1 MDCVKNTFLR
11 IPSRTYPGRII
22 GFLIRWLLTSQ
33 NCWRYC
39 KPPYHGIS
47 TSSEYGK
54 QCPPEYPSP
63 TPETGTVENLQQ
75 VLSQN
80 QELMLLI
87 STNSGK
93 SGSKNTN
100 RPPNTSTR
108 PPQGQPHH
116 PMPAYFDKYFW
127 THGHGSHKGGN
138 YNSKAPGHKDKA
150 ITENKTDGR
159 N

>member
-1 MDCVKNTFLR
+1 
-11 IPSRTYPGRII
+11 
-22 GFLIRWLLTSQ
+22 
-33 NCWRYC
+33 
-39 KPPYHGIS
+39 
-47 TSSEYGK
+47 
-54 QCPPEYPSP
+54 
-63 TPETGTVENLQQ
+63 
-75 VLSQN
+75 
-80 QELMLLI
+80 MLLI

-138 YNSKAPGHKDKA
+138 YNSKAPVHKEKSTTESKMYRSSYGCTKWRCGTVPKA
-150 ITENKTDGR
+150 ETKERNVLLNSIDSTSVPPKLITYKHAVLNKPTKTINLKFDTGATC
-159 N
+159 NSILGKDNII